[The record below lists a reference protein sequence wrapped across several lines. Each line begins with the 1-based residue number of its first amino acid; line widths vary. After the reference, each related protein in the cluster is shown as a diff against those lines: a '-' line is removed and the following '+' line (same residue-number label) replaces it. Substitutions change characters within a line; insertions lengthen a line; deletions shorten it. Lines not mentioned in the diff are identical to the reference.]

1 MKLPTPTSARRQAF
15 TLIEAVVVLGLLI
28 VALILMLRGALT
40 NTPVKAE
47 RIKCALNL
55 KQVALAFKVFAHD
68 NDGRFPFETPELTN
82 HGVDR
87 RAWTQFL
94 VMSNELGSAKILW
107 CPGDKPWRSAATAFG
122 WGRAAAPDSLIRM
135 QDSAVSYFIGVGA
148 RTNASSAILLGDR
161 NIAPAF
167 GVPPFSSR
175 GTNPFVTMTP
185 KVVWS
190 TNQPH
195 HDLAGNIAMADGSV
209 QQITESGLRT
219 HLAQAVAEHGTNV
232 NRFVFP
238 Q

>member
-1 MKLPTPTSARRQAF
+1 MKLSTPTSVRRQAF
-15 TLIEAVVVLGLLI
+15 TLIEAVVVVGLL
-28 VALILMLRGALT
+28 VVLILMLRPALT
-40 NTPVKAE
+40 GTPVKAE
-47 RIKCALNL
+47 RIKCANNL

-68 NDGRFPFETPELTN
+68 NHGRFPFETPELTDR
-82 HGVDR
+82 GLDR

-94 VMSNELGSAKILW
+94 ALSNELGSAKILW
-107 CPGDKPWRSAATAFG
+107 CPGDKPWRSAATDFG
-122 WGRAAAPDSLIRM
+122 WGKAAAPDSLVRM
-135 QDSAVSYFIGVGA
+135 QDSAVSYIIGVGT
-148 RTNASSAILLGDR
+148 RTNTHYAILLGDR

-167 GVPPFSSR
+167 GEQPFSSR

-219 HLAQAVAEHGTNV
+219 HLAQGVAEHGTNV